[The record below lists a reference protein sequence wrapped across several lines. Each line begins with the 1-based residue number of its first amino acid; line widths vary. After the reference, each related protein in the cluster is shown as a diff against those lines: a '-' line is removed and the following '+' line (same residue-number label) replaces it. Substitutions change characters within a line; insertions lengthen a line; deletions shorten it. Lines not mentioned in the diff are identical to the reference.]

1 MAFAFS
7 APPCAVLAKQNQ
19 IPLTG
24 APIKY
29 AIERRPL
36 FPLGQLVATPGAL
49 AALQKAGQSPAE
61 FLAMHVRGQGGDVS
75 EEDSRENEYSL

>member
-1 MAFAFS
+1 VRPPGRAFAFS
-7 APPCAVLAKQNQ
+7 APLCAVPGKQKKQ
-19 IPLTG
+19 IPSKGT
-24 APIKY
+24 AMKY

-61 FLAMHVRGQGGDVS
+61 FLSLHVRGQ
-75 EEDSRENEYSL
+75 